1 MDRNKPGG
9 SRSGKSKPHVAHH
22 ASELFALG
30 SKSSSNRDDAKN
42 KVMSSS
48 KSSSTASDRKRESST
63 VPISSVPA
71 KKAKLSSSIGGSGS
85 SSSRSGG
92 DSAIGVG
99 GTSSANASA
108 TILDYWEQVAMDCE
122 TVDLVCAV
130 LAAIDQQDS
139 DKVVGLVCGAIKA
152 LISPRSK
159 PESMLSLS
167 LLYLAKIRPHLFCNE
182 TISSALVSI
191 LKRDTS
197 HTFKGRN
204 NPTTHILA
212 ANLLARGYHNKTQ
225 WPEVFIRIYIDDA
238 INERVWVD
246 YDDCASLVENICTG
260 FGTRVPPKSML
271 QPELSA
277 LGSGSATAAG
287 GGGREILGI
296 DDDSGEGNSGSDVI
310 RSMELNVDCPTQ
322 PRYAH
327 LAVSIEKQVKL

>member
-9 SRSGKSKPHVAHH
+9 SRSGKSKVGVPHHG
-22 ASELFALG
+22 SELFALG
-30 SKSSSNRDDAKN
+30 SKSTSSRDDAKN
-42 KVMSSS
+42 KAMTSS
-48 KSSSTASDRKRESST
+48 KSGSAADRKREPPSASL
-63 VPISSVPA
+63 SSVPS
-71 KKAKLSSSIGGSGS
+71 KKPKLSATIGGPGPSSRNTDAGAS
-85 SSSRSGG
+85 SSSP
-92 DSAIGVG
+92 AIVM
-99 GTSSANASA
+99 
-108 TILDYWEQVAMDCE
+108 DYWEQIAMDCE

-197 HTFKGRN
+197 HAFKGRN

-225 WPEVFIRIYIDDA
+225 WPEVFVRIYIDDA

-246 YDDCASLVENICTG
+246 YDDCAALVENICTA

-271 QPELSA
+271 QPELSVLA
-277 LGSGSATAAG
+277 LAG
-287 GGGREILGI
+287 GSRDTLGL

-310 RSMELNVDCPTQ
+310 RTMELNMDCPTQ

-327 LAVSIEKQVKL
+327 LDAAIEKQVPTFGFEIENR

>member
-9 SRSGKSKPHVAHH
+9 SRSGKPKVGVPHH
-22 ASELFALG
+22 ATELFALG
-30 SKSSSNRDDAKN
+30 SKSTSSRDDAKN
-42 KVMSSS
+42 KAMPSGKTGS
-48 KSSSTASDRKRESST
+48 AADRKREPST
-63 VPISSVPA
+63 VPLSSVPS
-71 KKAKLSSSIGGSGS
+71 KKPKLTTSIGGSTGP
-85 SSSRSGG
+85 SSRSTDASGP
-92 DSAIGVG
+92 
-99 GTSSANASA
+99 TSTTSTAVME
-108 TILDYWEQVAMDCE
+108 YWEQIAMDCE

-191 LKRDTS
+191 LRRDTS
-197 HTFKGRN
+197 HAFKGRN

-225 WPEVFIRIYIDDA
+225 WPEVFVRIYIDDA

-246 YDDCASLVENICTG
+246 YDDCAALVENICTA

-271 QPELSA
+271 QPELSV
-277 LGSGSATAAG
+277 LGLAG
-287 GGGREILGI
+287 GSRDTLGL

-310 RSMELNVDCPTQ
+310 RTMELNVDCPTQ
-322 PRYAH
+322 PRYDH
-327 LAVSIEKQVKL
+327 LVAVVEKQVIASVLAHMKCESK